1 MFAANLM
8 NTVAK
13 LLGFVPQPNLRVGRL
28 RQNVALV
35 LNRFPDKN
43 VGNQNLDPLT
53 PLTLEPSYYPEKKFV
68 LITLTPVQG

>member
-1 MFAANLM
+1 MLAANLM
-8 NTVAK
+8 NIVAK
-13 LLGFVPQPNLRVGRL
+13 LLGFVPQPNPRVGRL

-53 PLTLEPSYYPEKKFV
+53 P
-68 LITLTPVQG
+68 